1 MPTFASLGSLSC
13 TTFVTDGLL
22 APVRLGEM
30 QRYTIAM
37 AAIEV
42 SRAYFEGWQ
51 HEIAILGKRT

>member
-1 MPTFASLGSLSC
+1 
-13 TTFVTDGLL
+13 VTDGLL

-42 SRAYFEGWQ
+42 SRGSFKG
-51 HEIAILGKRT
+51 